1 MDEVVFDASA
11 VLALVYDEPGADMVK
26 RTIDRGVI
34 SCVNLSEVIAKLTDE
49 GWEPTLVRST
59 MDRLDLR
66 VVAFDEDQAYV
77 SGLLRTITRPFGL
90 SLGDRACLA
99 LAQSAAL
106 PTITGERRWV
116 DIPINVEIQLIR

>member
-11 VLALVYDEPGADMVK
+11 VLALVYGEPGADVVK
-26 RTIDRGVI
+26 RAIDRCII

-66 VVAFDEDQAYV
+66 VVAFDEDQAYL

-106 PTITGERRWV
+106 PTITGERRWA

>member
-11 VLALVYDEPGADMVK
+11 VLALVYGEPDADVVK
-26 RTIDRGVI
+26 RTIDRGII

-66 VVAFDEDQAYV
+66 VVAFDEDQAYL

-106 PTITGERRWV
+106 PTITGERRWA

>member
-1 MDEVVFDASA
+1 MDEIVFDASA
-11 VLALVYDEPGADMVK
+11 VLVLVYGEPGADVVK
-26 RTIDRGVI
+26 RTIDRGII

-66 VVAFDEDQAYV
+66 VVAFDEDQAYL

-106 PTITGERRWV
+106 PTITGERRWA

>member
-11 VLALVYDEPGADMVK
+11 VLALVYGEPGADVVK
-26 RTIDRGVI
+26 RTIDRGII

-66 VVAFDEDQAYV
+66 VVAFDEDQAYL

-106 PTITGERRWV
+106 PTITGERRWA
-116 DIPINVEIQLIR
+116 DIPINVKIQLIR

>member
-11 VLALVYDEPGADMVK
+11 VLALVYGEPGADVVK
-26 RTIDRGVI
+26 RAIDRGII

-66 VVAFDEDQAYV
+66 VVAFDEDQAYL

-106 PTITGERRWV
+106 PTITGERRWA